1 MNNLNAIVD
10 GMRDD
15 IIRTTQEMIRIRS
28 VKEAPVGDMPFGEGI
43 QKCLDY
49 TVDLCE
55 GMGFETVNVD
65 NYAMHADLGQ
75 GKETLGILAHLDV
88 VPEGDNWD
96 YDPYGAVIADGKIY
110 GRGTIDDKGPAVAAL
125 YAMKAL
131 KETGAPMSKKIRVIF
146 GTDEESGWGCMHHY
160 FSKMPAPDFGFTP
173 DADFPAIHGEKGI
186 LIFDL
191 VKSLTAPCTGDGIR
205 LVSLKGGNRP
215 NMVPDSCEAVL
226 ENAEGLKAL
235 AAAYGAEAGVT
246 VDVTEDAGSTRVK
259 IHGVSAHGSLPEKGV
274 NAISHMMQFLGK
286 LTLASGEMRDLVAT
300 YCHRIG
306 LEYNGEHIGCGFE
319 DADSG
324 KLIFNVGVISTTAE
338 AVTVTVNIRYPIT
351 NSDEAVYSGIRE
363 ALAGTGIT
371 VVHHEH
377 MKPIYFP
384 KDHPLI
390 ETLMGVYREQT
401 GDVDSQPITIGGGT
415 YARAMANCVAFGPL
429 MPGMPELAHQKNEF
443 IGVEHLIQMTKIY
456 AHALYKLTV
465 TE

>member
-43 QKCLDY
+43 QQCLEY
-49 TVDLCE
+49 TVNLCE
-55 GMGFETVNVD
+55 SMGFETTNVD
-65 NYAMHADLGQ
+65 NYAIHADLGQ
-75 GKETLGILAHLDV
+75 GTETLGILAHLDV
-88 VPEGDNWD
+88 VPEGDDWD
-96 YDPYGAVIADGKIY
+96 YEPYGAVIADGKIF

-131 KETGAPMSKKIRVIF
+131 KETGAPMSRKVRIIF
-146 GTDEESGWGCMHHY
+146 GTDEESGWGCMKHY
-160 FSKMPAPDFGFTP
+160 FSNMPAPDLGFTP

-191 VKSLTAPCTGDGIR
+191 VKPLKTPWTGEGFR
-205 LVSLKGGNRP
+205 LLSIKGGNRP
-215 NMVPDSCEAVL
+215 NMVPDSCEAFL
-226 ENAEGLKAL
+226 ENAEGLEIVAE
-235 AAAYGAEAGVT
+235 AYGLEAGVKIET
-246 VDVTEDAGSTRVK
+246 AVDAQGTRVK
-259 IHGVSAHGSLPEKGV
+259 IHGVSAHGSLPEKGI
-274 NAISHMMQFLGK
+274 NAVSHMMEFLGK
-286 LTLASGEMRDLVAT
+286 LPLASGDMRDLVAT

-306 LEYNGEHIGCGFE
+306 LEYYGQHIGCGFE

-324 KLIFNVGVISTTAE
+324 KLIFNVGVIQTTAE

-351 NSDEAVYSGIRE
+351 STMEAVFGGIRE
-363 ALAGTGIT
+363 ALEGTGIEL
-371 VVHHEH
+371 VEHEH

-401 GDVDSQPITIGGGT
+401 GDVASQPITIGGGT
-415 YARAMANCVAFGPL
+415 YARAMDNCVAFGPL
-429 MPGMPELAHQKNEF
+429 MPGMPELAHQKNECVD
-443 IGVEHLIQMTKIY
+443 IEHLIQMTKIY

-465 TE
+465 M